1 MRKRVTLLFAAL
13 VMALTMAFSGVAFA
27 KITPVDTACTNNGG
41 NQAGGQQPTCNN
53 PDAQNQESE
62 NQNPSGAAPPGHN
75 P

>member
-1 MRKRVTLLFAAL
+1 MKKRVTLLFAAL

-27 KITPVDTACTNNGG
+27 KIVEVDTACTNNGG

-53 PDAQNQESE
+53 QGQTQESE
-62 NQNPSGAAPPGHN
+62 NQNPAGAAPPGHN

>member
-1 MRKRVTLLFAAL
+1 MRKRVTLLIAAL
-13 VMALTMAFSGVAFA
+13 VMALTMAFSGAAFA

-53 PDAQNQESE
+53 QGQTQESE
-62 NQNPSGAAPPGHN
+62 NQNPAGAAPPGHN

>member
-1 MRKRVTLLFAAL
+1 MRKRITLLIAAL
-13 VMALTMAFSGVAFA
+13 AMALTMSLGGVAFA

-53 PDAQNQESE
+53 QGQTQESE
-62 NQNPSGAAPPGHN
+62 NQNPAGKAPAGQN

>member
-27 KITPVDTACTNNGG
+27 KIQAVDTACTNPGG
-41 NQAGGQQPTCNN
+41 HQAGGQQPSCNN
-53 PDAQNQESE
+53 DAHQQETE
-62 NQNPSGAAPPGHN
+62 NQNPAGHAPGGHN